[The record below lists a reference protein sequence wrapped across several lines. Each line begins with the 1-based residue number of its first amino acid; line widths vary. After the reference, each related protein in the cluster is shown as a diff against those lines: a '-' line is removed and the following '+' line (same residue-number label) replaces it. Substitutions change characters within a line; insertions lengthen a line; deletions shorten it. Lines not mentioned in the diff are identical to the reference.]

1 MRAYSRAVYR
11 FRTDPAFGIGVLRKY
26 TGETDRGVIEQTWV
40 LFARL
45 MGGMMFPS
53 LEGMRS
59 ALSVLHRLGVV
70 PQSLTPEQFVD
81 LAPVATL
88 EREGFFGRF
97 MAGLGK

>member
-1 MRAYSRAVYR
+1 MR
-11 FRTDPAFGIGVLRKY
+11 KH
-26 TGETDRGVIEQTWV
+26 TGEPDPKVIEQTWV

-53 LEGMRS
+53 VEGMRT
-59 ALSVLHRLGVV
+59 ALPVLHRLGAV

-81 LAPVATL
+81 LAPVAAL